1 MDMSRHLS
9 ARELLRYTLPSIAM
23 MVFTS
28 IYGVVDGLFVSNYA
42 GKTALAAITLIMPFI
57 MILGTL
63 GFMMGSGG
71 SELISHTRGRGD
83 GELANRYFSMIVYV
97 TLGAGTALA
106 LIGALAMRPVA
117 QMLGASGQ
125 LLEMCVLYGRI
136 LMVSLPA
143 YMLQYAFQTFAS
155 TAGRPRLGLYVTL
168 TAGLTN
174 MSLDLLFVGVL
185 GWGVAGAAW
194 ATVTSELIGGFVP
207 LAWFARPNPSLLRLG
222 RPARDPAALARACVN
237 GSSEMMAVVA
247 ISVVSIIYNLQLLKF
262 IGQDGVAAYGVV
274 MYLSMIFTAIFE
286 GFCMGAAPLMSYQHG
301 AANDAEKRSL
311 MRTSLAILGVAG
323 AAMLLASQL
332 LAHPLA
338 LIFAG
343 YDHDLMALT
352 ETALRIFSVS
362 FLPMGVSMYGSS
374 LFTALGNGL
383 VSAALAAGRTLG
395 LEVASVLLLPR
406 LVGPM
411 GIWAAI
417 IVAEAMAA
425 LAVGALIN
433 WLGPRY
439 GLRDRRTISEEQ
451 TKAPAPGHPAAMA
464 APLPKR

>member
-1 MDMSRHLS
+1 MDMSQHLG
-9 ARELLRYTLPSIAM
+9 ARALLRFTAPSIAM
-23 MVFTS
+23 MIFTS
-28 IYGVVDGLFVSNYA
+28 VYGVVDGLFVANFA

-71 SELISHTRGRGD
+71 SELISHTRGRGH

-97 TLGAGTALA
+97 TLGGGIALA
-106 LIGALAMRPVA
+106 AGGALAMRPVA
-117 QMLGASGQ
+117 QLLGASGQ
-125 LLEMCVLYGRI
+125 MLELCVLYGRI
-136 LMVSLPA
+136 LMISLPA
-143 YMLQYAFQTFAS
+143 FMLQYAFQTFAS
-155 TAGRPRLGLYVTL
+155 TAGRPRLGLYVTVA
-168 TAGLTN
+168 AGVTN
-174 MSLDLLFVGVL
+174 MALDLVFVGIF

-194 ATVTSELIGGFVP
+194 ATVASEMIGGLVP
-207 LAWFARPNPSLLRLG
+207 LAWFARPNSSLLRLG
-222 RPARDPAALARACVN
+222 RPAADLAALGRVCVN

-247 ISVVSIIYNLQLLKF
+247 ISVVSIIYNLQLLRL
-262 IGQDGVAAYGVV
+262 IGPDGVAAYGVV
-274 MYLSMIFTAIFE
+274 MYVSMIFTAVFE

-301 AANDAEKRSL
+301 AANNTEKRSL
-311 MRTSLAILGVAG
+311 MRTSLAILAVAG
-323 AAMLLASQL
+323 AVMLLSSQL

-343 YDHDLMALT
+343 RDRGLTELT

-374 LFTALGNGL
+374 LFTALGNGP

-395 LEVASVLLLPR
+395 LEVGSVLLLP
-406 LVGPM
+406 LLIGPM

-425 LAVGALIN
+425 LAVGVLIRA
-433 WLGPRY
+433 LGPRY
-439 GLRDRRTISEEQ
+439 GLRDRRRDRNTIPAGQASSPMAD
-451 TKAPAPGHPAAMA
+451 APAP
-464 APLPKR
+464 